1 MPALRTPGYH
11 PSARLQEP
19 LCELRDR
26 LSPRRLLRLIPPAAP
41 TLRPDATLAVLDV
54 TKYYGDTTGG
64 VRTYLN
70 EKSAYVAARPALRH
84 VLVVP
89 GATDEVRDGEGTR
102 TYRLAG
108 PPIPTQP
115 PYRFLHSA
123 ESLRRIVLQER
134 PDLIEIGSPFL
145 VPWVVRRA
153 TRGLDRPLVWFYH
166 GNVPRL
172 ISQHPGHDGAL
183 RAAGHRLAWSYVRR
197 VSRLVRATL
206 VASDFVA
213 ADLEREGVANAVRV
227 PLGVDLQ
234 RFTPDRRE
242 RRSLVREA
250 LGLGEAPVAV
260 YCGRFAREKHLDVLI
275 RAWPAVER
283 KTGARLAF
291 VGDGPSAAWF
301 RGLPGADRVTW
312 LPFERDREQLA
323 DLLAAADLYVAPGPA
338 ETFGLAALEAL
349 ASGTPVLSVD
359 SGGVP
364 ELVRRSGAGA
374 LYAVGDEGSL
384 ADAAIALLGGDLA
397 ELGRRGRTYA
407 EREHEWSAVFDRI
420 FAVYRSL
427 LAA

>member
-1 MPALRTPGYH
+1 MSALRTPGHH

-19 LCELRDR
+19 LCELRHR

-41 TLRPDATLAVLDV
+41 TLRPDASLAVLDV

-70 EKSAYVAARPALRH
+70 EKSAYVAARPSLRH

-89 GATDEVRDGEGTR
+89 GAVDAMEDGAGTR

-123 ESLRRIVLQER
+123 GTLRRITLHER

-153 TRGLDRPLVWFYH
+153 TRGLDPALVWFYH

-172 ISQHPGHDGAL
+172 ISQHPGHDGAM

-213 ADLEREGVANAVRV
+213 ADLEREGVTNTLRV
-227 PLGVDLQ
+227 PLGVDLV
-234 RFTPDRRE
+234 RFNPGRRE
-242 RRSLVREA
+242 RRAETRRA
-250 LGLGEAPVAV
+250 LGLSEAPLAV

-283 KTGARLAF
+283 ATGARLAL

-301 RGLPGADRVTW
+301 RALPGADRLTW
-312 LPFERDREQLA
+312 LPFERDRDRLA

-374 LYAVGDEGSL
+374 LYPIGDAGSL
-384 ADAAIALLGGDLA
+384 ADSAIALLGRDLA
-397 ELGRRGRTYA
+397 ALGGRGRAYT
-407 EREHEWSAVFDRI
+407 EQEHQWSGVFDRI
-420 FAVYRSL
+420 FDAYRGL
-427 LAA
+427 LAS

>member
-1 MPALRTPGYH
+1 MQQLRH
-11 PSARLQEP
+11 
-19 LCELRDR
+19 R
-26 LSPRRLLRLIPPAAP
+26 LSSRRLLRLIPPAAP
-41 TLRPDATLAVLDV
+41 PLRPGATLTVLDV

-70 EKSAYVAARPALRH
+70 EKSAYVAARPWLRH

-89 GATDEVRDGEGTR
+89 GAADEVSDDEGTR

-123 ESLRRIVLQER
+123 DALRRIVRHER

-153 TRGLDRPLVWFYH
+153 TRGLDPALVWFYH

-213 ADLEREGVANAVRV
+213 ADLEREGVGNAVRV
-227 PLGVDLQ
+227 PLGVDLGQ
-234 RFTPDRRE
+234 FDPVRRE
-242 RRSLVREA
+242 RRAETRRA
-250 LGLGEAPVAV
+250 LGLSDAPLAV

-283 KTGARLAF
+283 ETGARLAL

-301 RGLPGADRVTW
+301 RSLPGAERVTW
-312 LPFERDREQLA
+312 LPFERDRDRLA

-364 ELVRRSGAGA
+364 ELVRRSGAGG
-374 LYAVGDEGSL
+374 LYPVGDEAAL
-384 ADAAIALLGGDLA
+384 AEAAIALLARDRA
-397 ELGRRGRTYA
+397 DLGRRGRAYA
-407 EREHEWSAVFDRI
+407 EREHAWATVFDRI
-420 FAVYRSL
+420 FTVYRQVIAS
-427 LAA
+427 

>member
-1 MPALRTPGYH
+1 VPALRPSGQH
-11 PSARLQEP
+11 PPDGLQEP
-19 LCELRDR
+19 LQQLRHR
-26 LSPRRLLRLIPPAAP
+26 LSSRRLLRLIPPAAP
-41 TLRPDATLAVLDV
+41 PLRPGATLTVLDV

-70 EKSAYVAARPALRH
+70 EKSAYVAARPSLRH

-89 GATDEVRDGEGTR
+89 GAADEVSDDEGTR

-108 PPIPTQP
+108 PPIPTQA

-123 ESLRRIVLQER
+123 DALRRIVLHER

-153 TRGLDRPLVWFYH
+153 TRGLDPTLVWFYH

-183 RAAGHRLAWSYVRR
+183 RTAGHRLAWGYVRR

-227 PLGVDLQ
+227 PLGVDLAQ
-234 RFTPDRRE
+234 FHPRRRE
-242 RRSLVREA
+242 RREETRRA
-250 LGLGEAPVAV
+250 LGLSDVRLAV
-260 YCGRFAREKHLDVLI
+260 YCGRLAREKHLDVLI

-283 KTGARLAF
+283 ETGARLAL

-301 RGLPGADRVTW
+301 RSLPGAERVIW
-312 LPFERDREQLA
+312 LPFERDRDRLA

-364 ELVRRSGAGA
+364 ELVRRSGAGDV
-374 LYAVGDEGSL
+374 YPVGDGAAL
-384 ADAAIALLGGDLA
+384 AEAAIALIARDMA
-397 ELGRRGRTYA
+397 DLGRRGRAYA
-407 EREHEWSAVFDRI
+407 EREHAWATVFDRI
-420 FAVYRSL
+420 FTVYREVLS
-427 LAA
+427 A

>member
-1 MPALRTPGYH
+1 MSALRASGEH
-11 PSARLQEP
+11 PSDGLQEP
-19 LCELRDR
+19 LRQLRHR

-41 TLRPDATLAVLDV
+41 PLRPGAALTVLDV

-70 EKSAYVAARPALRH
+70 EKSAYIAARPSLRH

-89 GATDEVRDGEGTR
+89 GAADEVSEGEGSR

-123 ESLRRIVLQER
+123 DALRRIVLHER

-153 TRGLDRPLVWFYH
+153 TRGLDPRLVWFYH

-172 ISQHPGHDGAL
+172 ISQHPGHDGAM

-213 ADLEREGVANAVRV
+213 ADLEREGVVNAVRV
-227 PLGVDLQ
+227 PLGVDLA
-234 RFTPDRRE
+234 RFTPGRRDRRAQT
-242 RRSLVREA
+242 RRA
-250 LGLGEAPVAV
+250 LGLSDAPLAV

-283 KTGARLAF
+283 KTGAWLAL
-291 VGDGPSAAWF
+291 VGDGPSAAWV
-301 RGLPGADRVTW
+301 RSLPGADRVTW
-312 LPFERDREQLA
+312 LPFERDRDRLA

-364 ELVRRSGAGA
+364 ELVRRSGAGDV
-374 LYAVGDEGSL
+374 YAVGDEASL
-384 ADAAIALLGGDLA
+384 AESAIALLTRDLD
-397 ELGRRGRTYA
+397 ELGRRGHAYA
-407 EREHEWSAVFDRI
+407 EREHEWSTVFDRI
-420 FAVYRSL
+420 FAVYRAV
-427 LAA
+427 LAS

>member
-1 MPALRTPGYH
+1 MQQLRY
-11 PSARLQEP
+11 
-19 LCELRDR
+19 R
-26 LSPRRLLRLIPPAAP
+26 LSARRLLRLIEPTAPP
-41 TLRPDATLAVLDV
+41 LRPGATLTVLDV

-70 EKSAYVAARPALRH
+70 EKSAYVAARPSLRH

-89 GATDEVRDGEGTR
+89 GPADEVSDAEGTR

-123 ESLRRIVLQER
+123 DALRRIVLHER

-153 TRGLDRPLVWFYH
+153 TRGLDPVLVWFYH

-213 ADLEREGVANAVRV
+213 ADLEREGVGNAVRI
-227 PLGVDLQ
+227 PLGVDLAQ
-234 RFTPDRRE
+234 FHPVRRDRRADT
-242 RRSLVREA
+242 RRA
-250 LGLGEAPVAV
+250 LGLSDAPLAV

-275 RAWPAVER
+275 QAWPAVER
-283 KTGARLAF
+283 ETGARLAL

-301 RGLPGADRVTW
+301 RSLAGAERVIW
-312 LPFERDREQLA
+312 LPFERNRDRLA

-374 LYAVGDEGSL
+374 VYPVGDEAAL
-384 ADAAIALLGGDLA
+384 AEAAVALLARDRA
-397 ELGRRGRTYA
+397 DLGRRGRAYA
-407 EREHEWSAVFDRI
+407 EREHAWATVFDRI
-420 FAVYRSL
+420 FTVYREV
-427 LAA
+427 LAP

>member
-1 MPALRTPGYH
+1 
-11 PSARLQEP
+11 
-19 LCELRDR
+19 
-26 LSPRRLLRLIPPAAP
+26 
-41 TLRPDATLAVLDV
+41 
-54 TKYYGDTTGG
+54 
-64 VRTYLN
+64 
-70 EKSAYVAARPALRH
+70 
-84 VLVVP
+84 
-89 GATDEVRDGEGTR
+89 
-102 TYRLAG
+102 
-108 PPIPTQP
+108 
-115 PYRFLHSA
+115 
-123 ESLRRIVLQER
+123 
-134 PDLIEIGSPFL
+134 L

-153 TRGLDRPLVWFYH
+153 TRGLDPALVWFYH

-227 PLGVDLQ
+227 PLGVDLA
-234 RFTPDRRE
+234 RFNPGRRE
-242 RRSLVREA
+242 RRAETRRA
-250 LGLGEAPVAV
+250 LGLSEAPLAV

-283 KTGARLAF
+283 ATGARLAL

-301 RGLPGADRVTW
+301 RALPGADRVTW
-312 LPFERDREQLA
+312 LPFERERDRLA

-364 ELVRRSGAGA
+364 ELVHRSGAGE
-374 LYAVGDEGSL
+374 LYPIGDAASL
-384 ADAAIALLGGDLA
+384 ADSAIALLGRDLA
-397 ELGRRGRTYA
+397 ALGRRGRAYA
-407 EREHEWSAVFDRI
+407 EREHQWAGVFDRI
-420 FAVYRSL
+420 FALYRGL
-427 LAA
+427 LAS